1 MGFGVILGVEARI
14 FGGKVPPSLE
24 LRVFRHVQSRSDAP
38 CSSIMYGYSHLPQA
52 KIWASLG
59 VHSSPTR
66 SRRKTAVPEGTPLG
80 IPLDLRLSHGTIGI
94 ILRCNPWAVGWSPE
108 GTF

>member
-1 MGFGVILGVEARI
+1 MGFGVIWGVEARI

-66 SRRKTAVPEGTPLG
+66 SRRKTPLPEGTPL
-80 IPLDLRLSHGTIGI
+80 DVRLPHIKIVI
-94 ILRCNPWAVGWSPE
+94 ILRCNPWAAGWSPE
-108 GTF
+108 GMF